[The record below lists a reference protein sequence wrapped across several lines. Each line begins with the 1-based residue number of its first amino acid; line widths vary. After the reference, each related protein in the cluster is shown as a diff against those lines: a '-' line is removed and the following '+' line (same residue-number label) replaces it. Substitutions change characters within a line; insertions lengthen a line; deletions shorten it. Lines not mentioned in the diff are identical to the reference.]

1 MKSTLG
7 VLSAAALALT
17 ACGGDSKPAVSSGE
31 PLVLQEGDVRITS
44 RDNAVDLVL
53 LGDQVIVGL
62 SDSVLNVVAQETDT
76 SDLESDNGFGAS
88 VERFVKSKVQGALK
102 TRMSYP
108 VAHLRGV
115 RYEDGLIEFDYKSDE
130 TFGMLE
136 SAEVDDRPLLGSFS
150 EADSRRFVDAVQARI
165 E

>member
-1 MKSTLG
+1 MRSTLC
-7 VLSAAALALT
+7 VLFATLAIT
-17 ACGGDSKPAVSSGE
+17 ACGGDSDPAVSNE

-53 LGDQVIVGL
+53 QGDQIIVGL
-62 SDSVLNVVAQETDT
+62 SDSVLNVVAMKTDT
-76 SDLESDNGFGAS
+76 SDVESDGIGAS
-88 VERFVKSKVQGALK
+88 VERFVKAKVQGALN

-115 RYEDGLIEFDYKSDE
+115 KYEDGLIEFDYKGDE
-130 TFGMLE
+130 KFGMLE
-136 SAEVDDRPLLGSFS
+136 DADIDGRPLLGSFS
-150 EADSRRFVDAVQARI
+150 EADSKRFVDAVQARI

>member
-1 MKSTLG
+1 MKSTLC
-7 VLSAAALALT
+7 VLSAALALT
-17 ACGGDSKPAVSSGE
+17 ACGGDSKPDVSSAE
-31 PLVLQEGDVRITS
+31 PLVLEEGDVRITS
-44 RDNAVDLVL
+44 RDNAIDLVL

-62 SDSVLNVVAQETDT
+62 SDSVLNVVALETDT
-76 SDLESDNGFGAS
+76 SDLQSDNGFSAN
-88 VERFVKSKVQGALK
+88 VERFVKSKVQGALN

-115 RYEDGLIEFDYKSDE
+115 RYEDGLIEFDYKSGEKFD
-130 TFGMLE
+130 MLE
-136 SAEVDDRPLLGSFS
+136 SADIDGKPLLGSFS

>member
-1 MKSTLG
+1 MKSTFC
-7 VLSAAALALT
+7 VLSAALALT
-17 ACGGDSKPAVSSGE
+17 ACGGDSKQDVSSAE
-31 PLVLQEGDVRITS
+31 PLVLQEGDVQITS
-44 RDNAVDLVL
+44 RDNAIDLVL
-53 LGDQVIVGL
+53 LGDQVIAGL
-62 SDSVLNVVAQETDT
+62 SDSVLNIVAQETDT

-88 VERFVKSKVQGALK
+88 VERFVKTKVQGALN

-115 RYEDGLIEFDYKSDE
+115 RYEDGLIKFDYKRGE
-130 TFGMLE
+130 KFGMLE
-136 SAEVDDRPLLGSFS
+136 DADIDGRPLLGSFS

>member
-1 MKSTLG
+1 MKSTLC
-7 VLSAAALALT
+7 VLSAALALA
-17 ACGGDSKPAVSSGE
+17 ACGGDSDPAVSNE

-44 RDNAVDLVL
+44 RDNAIDLVL
-53 LGDQVIVGL
+53 QGDQVIVGL
-62 SDSVLNVVAQETDT
+62 SDSMLNVVALKTDT

-88 VERFVKSKVQGALK
+88 VERFVKAKVQGALN

-115 RYEDGLIEFDYKSDE
+115 KYEDGLIEFEYKGDE
-130 TFGMLE
+130 KFGMLE
-136 SAEVDDRPLLGSFS
+136 DADIDGRPLLGSFS
-150 EADSRRFVDAVQARI
+150 EADSKRFVDAVQARI